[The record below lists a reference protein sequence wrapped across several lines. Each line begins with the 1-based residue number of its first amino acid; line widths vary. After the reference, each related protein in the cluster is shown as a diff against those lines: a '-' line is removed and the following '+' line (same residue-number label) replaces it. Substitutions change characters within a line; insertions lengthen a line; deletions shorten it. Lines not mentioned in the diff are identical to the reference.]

1 MVDSI
6 RAGHKSDILRKPSI
20 GHVSALLWKENDD
33 DYKL

>member
-1 MVDSI
+1 MLDSSC
-6 RAGHKSDILRKPSI
+6 ATNKSDILRKPSI